1 MGLDIEMKT
10 DGWMHGGLAAAALV
24 ALLFPLGARAA
35 AEPPSGKIVEEVD
48 FAISCGAD
56 SQKAFKHAVWTL
68 HSFWYPEALKE
79 FTAIAAAE
87 PGCAMAY
94 WGEAM
99 SHWYPLWYPPSPAA
113 LKAGSE
119 AVAKALA
126 APTKTPREKDYIA
139 AIAAFYR
146 DNDKLDHRTRALAY
160 EKAMEQ
166 VYVKYPDD
174 REAAVFYA
182 LALNATAPPTDK
194 TFANKRKAAAILN
207 KIWKEEPNHPGVV
220 HYLIHSDDT
229 PQFAEA
235 GLAAAICYAKIAPDV
250 PHALHMP
257 SHIFTRLGMWQ
268 QSIDSNR
275 AAKAASLAY
284 IQKTLGP
291 GGYDSNTL
299 HAMDYLEYAYLQI
312 AQDGPA
318 KAVVDE
324 LTGFRKSDAA
334 NLPTAYAVAAIP
346 VRYALERRDWAAA
359 AALTAPAIG
368 FPLER
373 FPWAEAMISYARA
386 LGEARTGNIAG
397 ARAEIAN
404 LQSLEDK
411 LKGKDTYWAN
421 QVEVQRLAAAGIL
434 AHVQGDDKKAVEL
447 VRAAADLDATM
458 DKHPAT
464 PSSVLPARELLADL
478 LLELNQPAAALI
490 EYQAVLKTD
499 PNRFRSLLGE
509 ARAAKAVGDA
519 ATAHGAYQKL
529 VALSKPSGA
538 ARPGLAEAKAYLTN

>member
-1 MGLDIEMKT
+1 MAYHRISTGFVATSLLALQFQGAPAETAPKVIE
-10 DGWMHGGLAAAALV
+10 D
-24 ALLFPLGARAA
+24 
-35 AEPPSGKIVEEVD
+35 VD
-48 FAISCGAD
+48 FAISCGPT
-56 SQKAFKHAVWTL
+56 SQQAFKHAAWTL

-79 FTAIAAAE
+79 FTAIAASE

-94 WGEAM
+94 WGIAM
-99 SHWYPLWYPPSPAA
+99 SHWYPLWYPPSAAA

-119 AVAKALA
+119 AIAKATA
-126 APTKTPREKDYIA
+126 APTKTPREADYIA

-146 DNDKLDHRTRALAY
+146 DNDKLDHQTRAVAY
-160 EKAMEQ
+160 EKAMQQ
-166 VYVKYPDD
+166 VSERYPDD

-182 LALNATAPPTDK
+182 LALNASALKTDK
-194 TFANKRKAAAILN
+194 TFANQKKAAEILN

-220 HYLIHSDDT
+220 HYLIHSDDS
-229 PQFAEA
+229 PQFAAA
-235 GLAAAICYAKIAPDV
+235 GLDAAICYAKVAPDV

-275 AAKAASLAY
+275 AAHTAALNYVLKSR
-284 IQKTLGP
+284 GP
-291 GGYDSNTL
+291 GSYDQETL
-299 HAMDYLEYAYLQI
+299 HTMDYLEYAYLQT

-318 KAVVDE
+318 KEVVDE
-324 LTGFRKSDAA
+324 LIGFRQSESA
-334 NLPTAYAVAAIP
+334 NLAAAYAVAAIP

-359 AALTAPAIG
+359 AALSEPAIG

-373 FPWAEAMISYARA
+373 FPWAEAMIAYARA
-386 LGEARTGNIAG
+386 LGDARTGNTAG
-397 ARAEIAN
+397 AESEIGR

-411 LKGKDTYWAN
+411 LKGSDTYWAN

-434 AHVQGDDKKAVEL
+434 AHVRGDDKTAVAL
-447 VRAAADLDATM
+447 VRAAVDLEATM

-490 EYQAVLKTD
+490 EYQAMLSSD

-509 ARAAKAVGDA
+509 ARAAKQMGDSV
-519 ATAHGAYQKL
+519 TAQLAYRKL
-529 VALSKPSGA
+529 VALSKPVGP
-538 ARPGLAEAKAYLTN
+538 ARPELAEARSYITN